1 MKYWKWYLFGGLS
14 SASFII
20 SLVAICSCEKYTF
33 DKTSLLMSG
42 FSFVVSSL
50 TIVVTVLLGWQIF
63 NIINLG
69 KIKDS
74 VQNQKEEIKNLHDSM
89 LSKTNKNILI
99 MSMSMAEFYTS
110 QYLDTDCDK
119 EPEKAATLFY
129 GAILNKAMAIEL
141 CAAFNEVDMFN
152 SLIKTAS
159 LIVNDMELQDKDK
172 AQILGILSRIP
183 DTWKTSE
190 FVEFVNNIVS

>member
-1 MKYWKWYLFGGLS
+1 MFGGLS

-89 LSKTNKNILI
+89 LSKTNKNILF

-183 DTWKTSE
+183 DTWKTSG
-190 FVEFVNNIVS
+190 FVEFFNNIAS